1 VAEETDKS
9 ERSEDPTQKKLE
21 EAHKRGDVAK
31 SQEVNT
37 WFVILASTVGM
48 GLLAPHSASQLAL
61 WCKGIFVRAG
71 TMPVDSGALRAL
83 FMEAAMAVGSAL
95 LLPLALIVAAGIA
108 SNLVQHRPVWS
119 LEPVTPKASKI
130 SPLRGFKRLFLSESL
145 ANFLKGILKLLIVGA
160 LMVVIL
166 WPEFDRLDTMI
177 AVDVNALLGVTRD
190 MSLKLLIGVVVLL
203 TFVAGADFL
212 YQRHRWFE
220 RQKMSVREVK
230 EEFKQTEGD
239 PAIKAKLREI
249 RLQKARK
256 RMMAKV
262 PEASVIV
269 TNPTHY
275 SIALKYE
282 AGMAAPVCLAKGTEA
297 VALRIREVA
306 RENEIPIIENPP
318 LARALYAEV
327 ELDRMIPEAH
337 YRAVAEVIGFVMRQ
351 RRRGGWRPSR

>member
-1 VAEETDKS
+1 
-9 ERSEDPTQKKLE
+9 
-21 EAHKRGDVAK
+21 
-31 SQEVNT
+31 
-37 WFVILASTVGM
+37 M
-48 GLLAPHSASQLAL
+48 GLIAPHSASQLAHWFRNL
-61 WCKGIFVRAG
+61 LAGAG
-71 TMPVDSGALRAL
+71 TMPVDSGALRELYVQASL
-83 FMEAAMAVGSAL
+83 AVGGAL
-95 LLPLALIVAAGIA
+95 LLPLALIIAAGIA
-108 SNLVQHRPVWS
+108 SNLVQHRVTWS
-119 LEPVTPKASKI
+119 VEPITPKASKI
-130 SPLRGFKRLFLSESL
+130 SPLSGFKRLFSRDSL
-145 ANFLKGILKLLIVGA
+145 VNFAKGVLKLVIVGA
-160 LMVVIL
+160 LMVAIV

-177 AVDVNALLGVTRD
+177 AVDVNMLLGVTRE
-190 MSLKLLIGVVVLL
+190 MSMKLLIGVIVLL

-239 PAIKAKLREI
+239 PTIKAKLREI

-256 RMMAKV
+256 RMMARV
-262 PEASVIV
+262 PEASVVV

-275 SIALKYE
+275 SVALKYE

-306 RENEIPIIENPP
+306 RENEVPIVENPP

-327 ELDRMIPEAH
+327 ELDQAIPEAH

-351 RRRGGWRPSR
+351 RRHGGWRPSR

>member
-1 VAEETDKS
+1 VAEENDKS
-9 ERSEDPTQKKLE
+9 ERSEDPTHKRLE
-21 EAHKRGDVAK
+21 DAHKRGDVAK

-37 WFVILASTVGM
+37 WFVILASTIGM
-48 GLLAPHSASQLAL
+48 VLLAPHSASQLTR
-61 WCKGIFVRAG
+61 WFKGIFVRAG
-71 TMPVDSGALRAL
+71 AMPVDSNALRDL
-83 FMEAAMAVGSAL
+83 YVEAALAVGAAL

-119 LEPVTPKASKI
+119 VEPITPKASKI
-130 SPLRGFKRLFLSESL
+130 SPLRGFKRLFSSDSL
-145 ANFLKGILKLLIVGA
+145 ANFVKGILKLVIVGA
-160 LMVVIL
+160 LMVAIV
-166 WPEFDRLDTMI
+166 WPEFDRLDTMV

-190 MSLKLLIGVVVLL
+190 MSMKLLIGVIVLL

-239 PAIKAKLREI
+239 PTIRAKLREI

-256 RMMAKV
+256 RMMARV
-262 PEASVIV
+262 PEASVVI

-275 SIALKYE
+275 SVALKYQ

-306 RENEIPIIENPP
+306 RENEIPIVENPP

-327 ELDRMIPEAH
+327 ELDQTIPEAH

-351 RRRGGWRPSR
+351 RRRSGWRPSR

>member
-1 VAEETDKS
+1 VAEENDKS

-37 WFVILASTVGM
+37 WFVILASTVGI
-48 GLLAPHSASQLAL
+48 GLLAPHSATQLSL
-61 WCKGIFVRAG
+61 WFKGIFARAG
-71 TMPVDSGALRAL
+71 TMPVDSNALRGL
-83 FMEAAMAVGSAL
+83 FVEGSMAVGAAL

-108 SNLVQHRPVWS
+108 SNLVQHKPVWS

-130 SPLRGFKRLFLSESL
+130 SPLRGFKRLFSSESL
-145 ANFLKGILKLLIVGA
+145 ANFAKGIIKLLIVGA

-177 AVDVNALLGVTRD
+177 AVDVNALLGVTLD
-190 MSLKLLIGVVVLL
+190 MSMKLLIGVIVLL
-203 TFVAGADFL
+203 TFVAGADLL

-220 RQKMSVREVK
+220 RQRMSVREVK

-239 PAIKAKLREI
+239 PTIKAKLREI

-262 PEASVIV
+262 PEASVVI

-297 VALRIREVA
+297 TALRIREIA
-306 RENEIPIIENPP
+306 RQNDIPIIENPP

-327 ELDRMIPEAH
+327 ELDQLIPEAH